1 MACSNKLKK
10 METHRLRI
18 YFGKTGI
25 AIFISGKNLQKI
37 IERTLRRADAP
48 LKYTEGFSP
57 HPKIS
62 YGHPLPVGVSG
73 ENESF
78 DVYLTEK
85 IETRGFIDKS
95 RELLPEG
102 ISFNSAEWIS
112 NEEPSINSMET
123 YARYT
128 LETNKEL
135 QEENLQKFGR
145 TLETGK
151 SRAVLLIKI
160 NNFSHKGL
168 TELLIDGTL
177 GSIGRKILREKENE
191 KGI

>member
-1 MACSNKLKK
+1 
-10 METHRLRI
+10 METYRLRI
-18 YFGKTGI
+18 HYEKKGI
-25 AIFISGKNLQKI
+25 AVFISGKNLQKI

-78 DVYLTEK
+78 DAYLTEK
-85 IETRGFIDKS
+85 IETRGFIDGS

-102 ISFNSAEWIS
+102 ISFNSAEWIN
-112 NEEPSINSMET
+112 NEAPSINSMET

-128 LETNKEL
+128 LEANKEL
-135 QEENLQKFGR
+135 QKETLQKFGR
-145 TLETGK
+145 TLEAGK
-151 SRAVLLIKI
+151 NRVVLLIKI

-177 GSIGRKILREKENE
+177 GSIGRNILREKENE